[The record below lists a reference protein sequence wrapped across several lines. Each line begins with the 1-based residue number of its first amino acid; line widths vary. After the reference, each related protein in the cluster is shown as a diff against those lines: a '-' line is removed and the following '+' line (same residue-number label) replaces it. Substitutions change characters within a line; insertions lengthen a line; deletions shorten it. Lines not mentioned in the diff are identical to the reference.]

1 VPRTI
6 RQKRKGTQTMNAVIK
21 IKKDG
26 FQNSF
31 DEYILWCDSQEKKE
45 LPTVSWGLWWE
56 MIKNNE
62 EEKK

>member
-1 VPRTI
+1 
-6 RQKRKGTQTMNAVIK
+6 MNAVIK